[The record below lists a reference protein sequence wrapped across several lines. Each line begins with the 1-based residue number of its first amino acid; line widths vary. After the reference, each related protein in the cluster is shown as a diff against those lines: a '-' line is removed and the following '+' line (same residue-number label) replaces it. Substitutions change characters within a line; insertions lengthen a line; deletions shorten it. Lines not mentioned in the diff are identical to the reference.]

1 MYQGGKLALSKREEQ
16 YLMLLVADQKT
27 AAITEQMGIS
37 PKTVE
42 TYRRRVM
49 KKLGVTSQIALVR
62 CAVALGGNR

>member
-1 MYQGGKLALSKREEQ
+1 
-16 YLMLLVADQKT
+16 MLLVADQKT
-27 AAITEQMGIS
+27 AGITEQMGIS